1 MTWDDLVAHPRHR
14 DADGVLIVLEE
25 LDEDTGTAVYRR
37 AGESHTVLRPGQ
49 LEVRVLD
56 GEMVEEEHAAAPAS
70 PNRARLVAAGV
81 AAAGL
86 AWLATR
92 RRG

>member
-1 MTWDDLVAHPRHR
+1 MRWDDLLERPLHR
-14 DADGVLIVLEE
+14 DVHGALIVLEE
-25 LDEDTGTAVYRR
+25 LDDDTGTATYRR
-37 AGESHTVLRPGQ
+37 AGACYRVLRPGQ
-49 LEVRVLD
+49 LVVRPLD
-56 GEMVEEEHAAAPAS
+56 GELVDDEPLPPRRS
-70 PNRARLVAAGV
+70 RFVAAGV